1 MADNIPIG
9 TAPVHALRH
18 TTIQRF
24 IEFRKLAPES
34 VNEHKIIEHIIA
46 ADTALLGIPL
56 TNHPEISGVLLLT
69 APTDAPTHETARL
82 SLVAANFMMAKSASA
97 LLRAQL
103 RALNVQKVSIDAD
116 EARETI
122 ALCERSIDKNK
133 SLLDA
138 LEKSNFKDD
147 ARFSEL
153 MDQWPSLLEHIKTVH
168 TRYPILAR
176 LLAAVDRRRTE
187 YMIILLFAAIL
198 VSAVFVML
206 MFTS

>member
-1 MADNIPIG
+1 M
-9 TAPVHALRH
+9 R
-18 TTIQRF
+18 
-24 IEFRKLAPES
+24 
-34 VNEHKIIEHIIA
+34 
-46 ADTALLGIPL
+46 
-56 TNHPEISGVLLLT
+56 LLT
-69 APTDAPTHETARL
+69 KTARL

-122 ALCERSIDKNK
+122 ALCERSIDKTRVCSTHWRNPT
-133 SLLDA
+133 SRT
-138 LEKSNFKDD
+138 D

-198 VSAVFVML
+198 VRQCS
-206 MFTS
+206 SC